1 MSLLAKKRPGIY
13 DIYGK
18 YPSPDRITIISR
30 ICAGCRNR
38 YTRMLPAARTVEDTV
53 RKGTAFGI
61 VTLKESIVQERK
73 GNNPKIRHDRRDS
86 MKISTK
92 GRYALRMMLDL
103 AVHDTGEYISLK
115 DISERQDITVKYLEQ
130 IVTALTRSGYLRS
143 QRGNNGGYRLSKR
156 PEDYTVGDILRVM
169 EGPLEPVP
177 CLEGDCNP
185 CARSADCAVLPFW
198 KEFSKVINDY
208 ADSVTL
214 QDLKDQADALAGND
228 FVI

>member
-1 MSLLAKKRPGIY
+1 
-13 DIYGK
+13 
-18 YPSPDRITIISR
+18 
-30 ICAGCRNR
+30 
-38 YTRMLPAARTVEDTV
+38 
-53 RKGTAFGI
+53 
-61 VTLKESIVQERK
+61 
-73 GNNPKIRHDRRDS
+73 

-156 PEDYTVGDILRVM
+156 PRDYTVGDILRVM